1 MCFITKEIKKLSKI
15 VFVVKALAMFKL
27 NVRLSFIFLA
37 KVPYRK
43 STMAFLVNFLVY
55 VPKVL
60 RVIVRLL

>member
-1 MCFITKEIKKLSKI
+1 
-15 VFVVKALAMFKL
+15 MFKL

-43 STMAFLVNFLVY
+43 STIAFLVTFLVY